1 MTHGKGA
8 AMASTS
14 DIVVV
19 ALYGARIRGFRE
31 PVICG
36 MMGPLA
42 CCCLCAGRGAEMHF
56 LDSVPHRRA
65 AAKAAR

>member
-1 MTHGKGA
+1 MTHGEGA

-19 ALYGARIRGFRE
+19 APYGARSPGFRE

-36 MMGPLA
+36 MRGPLA
-42 CCCLCAGRGAEMHF
+42 CCCLCAGRGAAMLF

-65 AAKAAR
+65 AAKADR